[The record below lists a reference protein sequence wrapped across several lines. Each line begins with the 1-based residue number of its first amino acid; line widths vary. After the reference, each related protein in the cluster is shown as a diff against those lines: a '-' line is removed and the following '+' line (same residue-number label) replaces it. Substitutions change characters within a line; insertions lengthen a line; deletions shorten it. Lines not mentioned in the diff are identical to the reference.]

1 MACDLL
7 NPASCL
13 IDGAAA
19 GVGAVGDA
27 AAAAVGNQFAE
38 AMADGAS
45 WVLRTTIGWWVNVPA
60 IDLQTSP
67 AATIRGY
74 VLWLSLA
81 VATVGMMWQGVMLT
95 LSRRPDPL
103 LGIGRG
109 LFTVALWGAIGII
122 GPAAALRAGDAFSS
136 WVLNEASSGEAT
148 QRLSGLAS
156 MAGVTS
162 PGAIILLGL
171 LLMTSGLAQAVI
183 MIFREG
189 AVVVLA
195 GVVVL
200 AAAGSFTNA
209 TRPWLHKVVGWMV
222 ALIAYKPIAALV
234 YATAIAMVGTGH
246 DPRTVL
252 VGLTMVILAIFAL
265 PALMKFF
272 TWTTGSVATG
282 GMAVGAGLLG
292 ASASAA
298 QIASSA
304 RGGAGAAAA
313 EQAGHIRQ
321 DLGPAA
327 SGSGAPIGAAAGAPA
342 LGGSSMSAL
351 GGLGSMSAQAGAG
364 ASGAAS
370 GAAAGSV
377 ATSTAAGPVGVGIAA
392 AQLGVS
398 AVQRAGAVAQHHLT
412 EGHDS

>member
-1 MACDLL
+1 MACNLL

-13 IDGAAA
+13 LDGAAA
-19 GVGAVGDA
+19 GAGAVGGA

-38 AMADGAS
+38 AMAGGAS

-81 VATVGMMWQGVMLT
+81 VATVGMMWQGILLT

-109 LFTVALWGAIGII
+109 LFTVALWGAVGII

-136 WVLNEASSGEAT
+136 WVLNEASSGKAAE
-148 QRLSGLAS
+148 RLTGLAD

-171 LLMTSGLAQAVI
+171 LLMLSGLAQAVI

-209 TRPWLHKVVGWMV
+209 TRPWLHKVVGWMA

-234 YATAIAMVGTGH
+234 YATAIAMVGTGR

-252 VGLTMVILAIFAL
+252 VGLTMIILAIFAL
-265 PALMKFF
+265 PSLMKFF
-272 TWTTGSVATG
+272 TWTTGTVASG
-282 GMAVGAGLLG
+282 GLAVGAGLVG
-292 ASASAA
+292 ATASAA
-298 QIASSA
+298 QMASASRSA
-304 RGGAGAAAA
+304 SGASAADQAA
-313 EQAGHIRQ
+313 HIRQ

-327 SGSGAPIGAAAGAPA
+327 SGARLGAASAAPA
-342 LGGSSMSAL
+342 L
-351 GGLGSMSAQAGAG
+351 
-364 ASGAAS
+364 
-370 GAAAGSV
+370 AGSGT
-377 ATSTAAGPVGVGIAA
+377 AAAGPVGIGLAA
-392 AQLGVS
+392 AQLGAS
-398 AVQRAGAVAQHHLT
+398 TAQRAGAAAQHHLT

>member
-13 IDGAAA
+13 VDGVASGAQ
-19 GVGAVGDA
+19 AVGGA

-60 IDLQTSP
+60 IDLQGSP
-67 AATIRGY
+67 ATTIRDY

-81 VATVGMMWQGVMLT
+81 VATVGVMWQGMMLA

-109 LFTVALWGAIGII
+109 LFTVALWGAVGII

-136 WVLNEASSGEAT
+136 WVLNEASNGEAME
-148 QRLSGLAS
+148 RLAGLAG

-171 LLMTSGLAQAVI
+171 LLMITGLAQAVI

-209 TRPWLHKVVGWMV
+209 TRPWLHKVLGWMI

-246 DPRTVL
+246 DPRTFL
-252 VGLTMVILAIFAL
+252 VGLTMIILAIFTL

-272 TWTTGSVATG
+272 TWTTGSVAMG
-282 GMAVGAGLLG
+282 GMVTGAGILG
-292 ASASAA
+292 ASASAV
-298 QIASSA
+298 QFASSA
-304 RGGAGAAAA
+304 RAGAGAAAA
-313 EQAGHIRQ
+313 EQAAHMRQ
-321 DLGPAA
+321 DLGPASSA
-327 SGSGAPIGAAAGAPA
+327 PVGATSAAPTI
-342 LGGSSMSAL
+342 
-351 GGLGSMSAQAGAG
+351 AGAG
-364 ASGAAS
+364 LSTPAVGATAPATAV
-370 GAAAGSV
+370 GANSAAGS
-377 ATSTAAGPVGVGIAA
+377 AAAGPVGAGMAALQLGASAAQRGSAA
-392 AQLGVS
+392 AGN
-398 AVQRAGAVAQHHLT
+398 HLT
-412 EGHDS
+412 EGHGS

>member
-13 IDGAAA
+13 IDGATA
-19 GVGAVGDA
+19 GVDAVGDA

-38 AMADGAS
+38 AMAGGAS

-67 AATIRGY
+67 AATIRSY

-81 VATVGMMWQGVMLT
+81 VATVGMMWQGIMLV

-109 LFTVALWGAIGII
+109 LFTVALWGAVGII
-122 GPAAALRAGDAFSS
+122 GPAAALRAGDAFSA
-136 WVLNEASSGEAT
+136 WVLNEASSGQAAE
-148 QRLSGLAS
+148 RLTGLAD

-171 LLMTSGLAQAVI
+171 LLMFSGLAQAGM

-209 TRPWLHKVVGWMV
+209 TRPWLHKVVGWML

-252 VGLTMVILAIFAL
+252 VGLTMIILAIFAL

-272 TWTTGSVATG
+272 TWTTGTAASG
-282 GMAVGAGLLG
+282 GMAVGAGLVG
-292 ASASAA
+292 ASASAL
-298 QIASSA
+298 QIAGASRSA
-304 RGGAGAAAA
+304 SGASAA
-313 EQAGHIRQ
+313 EQAAHIRQ

-327 SGSGAPIGAAAGAPA
+327 ASAPLGAASAAPALAASGLGGPAIGSAAPTGATAGSSAAGAA
-342 LGGSSMSAL
+342 SSA
-351 GGLGSMSAQAGAG
+351 
-364 ASGAAS
+364 
-370 GAAAGSV
+370 
-377 ATSTAAGPVGVGIAA
+377 AAGPVGVGLAA
-392 AQLGVS
+392 AQLGAS
-398 AVQRAGAVAQHHLT
+398 AAQRASAAAQEHLT
-412 EGHDS
+412 EGHDW

>member
-13 IDGAAA
+13 VDGVASGAQ
-19 GVGAVGDA
+19 AVGGA

-45 WVLRTTIGWWVNVPA
+45 WVLRTTIGWWVDVPA
-60 IDLQTSP
+60 IDLQASP
-67 AATIRGY
+67 ATTIRDY

-81 VATVGMMWQGVMLT
+81 VATVGVLWQGILLT

-103 LGIGRG
+103 FGIGRG
-109 LFTVALWGAIGII
+109 LFTVALWGAVGII

-136 WVLNEASSGEAT
+136 WVLNEASSGEAME
-148 QRLSGLAS
+148 RLAGLAG

-171 LLMTSGLAQAVI
+171 LLMITGLAQAVI

-189 AVVVLA
+189 AVVVLS

-209 TRPWLHKVVGWMV
+209 TRPWLNKVLGWMI

-246 DPRTVL
+246 DPRTFL
-252 VGLTMVILAIFAL
+252 VGLTMIILAIFTL

-272 TWTTGSVATG
+272 TWTTGSVAMG
-282 GMAVGAGLLG
+282 GVVTGAGILG
-292 ASASAA
+292 ASASAV
-298 QIASSA
+298 QIANSA
-304 RGGAGAAAA
+304 RAGAGASAA
-313 EQAGHIRQ
+313 EQAAHIRQ
-321 DLGPAA
+321 DLGPA
-327 SGSGAPIGAAAGAPA
+327 S
-342 LGGSSMSAL
+342 
-351 GGLGSMSAQAGAG
+351 SAQV
-364 ASGAAS
+364 GAAS
-370 GAAAGSV
+370 AGPAIGGAGMATPSVGAMTPATSAVGAGSAAGS
-377 ATSTAAGPVGVGIAA
+377 AAAGPVGVGMA
-392 AQLGVS
+392 
-398 AVQRAGAVAQHHLT
+398 AVQVGASTAQRASAAAQHHLT